1 MSKMYKV
8 ELRKNNSM
16 QARIIGTGS
25 YLPKRVLTNQDLE
38 KMVETS
44 DEWIVSRTGM
54 KERRIAGESEFTS
67 DMGREASLRAI
78 ASAGI
83 KPEEI
88 DLILVATLTPD
99 YVFPST
105 ACLLQAQLKAVNA
118 AALDIQAACTGY
130 IYALSLAKALIEA
143 KTYRNILIVASE
155 KLSSIVNYQD
165 RNTCVLFGD
174 GASACIVSASGK
186 GLLIQDVCLG
196 ADGEVA
202 ELLIL
207 PAGGSRKPATQETV
221 AEKLHYLQMGG
232 KETFKHAVRR
242 MEMASKLCLERVGLA
257 EDQISWLIP
266 HQANM
271 RIIEAIAKRFAVPME
286 RVYLTIHK
294 YGNTSASSVGI
305 ALDELITEKKL
316 SAGENVLLTAFG
328 AGLTWGASVLT
339 CSPEWG
345 NNE

>member
-1 MSKMYKV
+1 MIP
-8 ELRKNNSM
+8 M

-54 KERRIAGESEFTS
+54 KERRIASETEFTS
-67 DMGREASLRAI
+67 DMGLEAALRAI

-105 ACLLQAQLKAVNA
+105 ACLLQAKLKAVNA
-118 AALDIQAACTGY
+118 AALDIQAACSGY
-130 IYALSLAKALIEA
+130 IYALSLAKALIES

-155 KLSSIVNYQD
+155 KLSSIVNYKD

-174 GASACIVSASGK
+174 GASACVVSASGK
-186 GLLIQDVCLG
+186 GLLIRDVCLG
-196 ADGEVA
+196 SDGEVA

-207 PAGGSRKPATQETV
+207 PAGGSRKPADQETV
-221 AEKLHYLQMGG
+221 AEKLHYIQMDG
-232 KETFKHAVRR
+232 KEVFKHAVRR
-242 MEMASKLCLERVGLA
+242 MEMASRLCLERAGLA
-257 EDQISWLIP
+257 EDQIKWLIP

-271 RIIEAIAKRFAVPME
+271 RIIEAIAKRFGVPME

-294 YGNTSASSVGI
+294 YGNTSASTVGI
-305 ALDELITEKKL
+305 ALDELLNEHKFST
-316 SAGENVLLTAFG
+316 GDNVLLTAFG
-328 AGLTWGASVLT
+328 AGFTWGASVLT
-339 CSPEWG
+339 CCKEWG
-345 NNE
+345 NDE